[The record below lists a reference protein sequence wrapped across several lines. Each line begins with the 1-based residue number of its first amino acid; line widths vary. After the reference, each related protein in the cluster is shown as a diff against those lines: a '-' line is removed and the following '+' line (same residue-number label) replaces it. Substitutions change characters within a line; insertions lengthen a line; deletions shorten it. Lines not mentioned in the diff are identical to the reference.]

1 MKCNASAMSVA
12 AKVAM
17 KEYLRKPNKQKRLL
31 WIIGGDR
38 SEIIDQMLMLE
49 VSRSGLNLRRVVSG

>member
-1 MKCNASAMSVA
+1 MSVA